1 MRNEKGVIELL
12 RKTLR
17 QLVMPAGLLA
27 LLVVVAG
34 CSSAAKEPAPTA
46 PADQQPT
53 EVAVATPTKVRVGLL
68 PIIDSVPFYA
78 AEADGLFRDVGLDV
92 ELISFGSALERNVAL
107 EAGEIDGQL
116 ADLIATGLLNND
128 EHRVTIVKTLYRAND
143 QRAMISLVAGKN
155 SGISSP
161 ADLVGKDV
169 AISHNSL
176 IEYHLDQYLDA
187 AGIAR
192 DAVSKVEVASIPIR
206 MEMLS
211 QGQVAA
217 AVLPE
222 PLTSLAIMGGGTVI
236 LEDKE
241 SRLGLSVLEFST
253 TFLEKNRDA
262 VQRFV
267 AAHEKAVR
275 RINADSST
283 YQHLLP
289 ERARLPEVL
298 IGSFG
303 MPPFPE
309 GAVPTEA
316 EIAQSYVWLVEKQ
329 LVTEPRAYTVVVDA
343 SFVASSSGVDY

>member
-1 MRNEKGVIELL
+1 ML
-12 RKTLR
+12 RRTLPR
-17 QLVMPAGLLA
+17 LAVPAGLLA
-27 LLVVVAG
+27 LLLVVAG
-34 CSSAAKEPAPTA
+34 CSPAAEEPAPTA
-46 PADQQPT
+46 SATQQPT
-53 EVAVATPTKVRVGLL
+53 EVAVATPTKVRIGLL

-78 AEADGLFRDVGLDV
+78 AEADGLFQDVGLDV
-92 ELISFGSALERNVAL
+92 ELISFSSALERNVAI

-143 QRAMISLVAGKN
+143 QRAMISLVAGKD
-155 SGISSP
+155 SGIVSP
-161 ADLVGKDV
+161 QDLVGREV

-176 IEYHLDQYLDA
+176 IEYHLDQYLDS

-222 PLTSLAIMGGGTVI
+222 PLTTLAIMGGGTVI

-241 SRLGLSVLEFST
+241 SLLGMSVLEFSKA
-253 TFLEKNRDA
+253 FLENNRDA

-267 AAHEKAVR
+267 AAHEKAVQ
-275 RINADSST
+275 RINADSGT

-298 IGSFG
+298 VGSFG
-303 MPPFPE
+303 MPPFPQ
-309 GAVPTEA
+309 GVVPTEA

-329 LVTEPRAYTVVVDA
+329 LVAQARAYGVVVDA
-343 SFVASSSGVDY
+343 SFVAATSGVDY